1 VLHWLLATLVSPATR
16 AHPKIIHPS
25 ASQVHKSTIT
35 FPAQALTIHLPNS
48 ATTGRPHC
56 GYFVPAIKNAQ
67 LLRSGCELTI
77 LLADIHG
84 FLVRSRPNP
93 SYSLPGRHRRLPQGA
108 TN

>member
-1 VLHWLLATLVSPATR
+1 MF
-16 AHPKIIHPS
+16 I
-25 ASQVHKSTIT
+25 VHIPECKPRHFLDPT
-35 FPAQALTIHLPNS
+35 ADHLPTTR

-84 FLVRSRPNP
+84 FLVRDPLASAPP
-93 SYSLPGRHRRLPQGA
+93 LG
-108 TN
+108 

>member
-1 VLHWLLATLVSPATR
+1 MT
-16 AHPKIIHPS
+16 
-25 ASQVHKSTIT
+25 
-35 FPAQALTIHLPNS
+35 S

-84 FLVRSRPNP
+84 FLVRDHTNP
-93 SYSLPGRHRRLPQGA
+93 HRGPCPAA
-108 TN
+108 TNTPRKKQLTD